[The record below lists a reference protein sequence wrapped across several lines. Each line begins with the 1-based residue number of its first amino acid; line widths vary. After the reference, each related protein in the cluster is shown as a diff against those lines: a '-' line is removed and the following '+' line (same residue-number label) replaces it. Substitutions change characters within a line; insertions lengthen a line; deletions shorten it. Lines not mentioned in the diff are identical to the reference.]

1 MRQFFVFVFF
11 FSHIVCLLCVNG
23 NVFRALFTPLLLCCD
38 YCQCAVVR
46 ARKETKKMFINNFL
60 PDTQISVLLLLGGKH
75 RKHQVRTNAFILTKK
90 KKRRWCNKKNTKNF
104 LPTNRQIFFI
114 SFFLCVLN
122 YYMSTCTHRL
132 NRYVGRYINFY
143 SLCTQQQ

>member
-1 MRQFFVFVFF
+1 MRQFFAFVFF
-11 FSHIVCLLCVNG
+11 FSHIVCLLLCVNG

-60 PDTQISVLLLLGGKH
+60 PDTQFSVLLLLGGKH

-90 KKRRWCNKKNTKNF
+90 IKRRWCNKKIQKTFYQQTDKYF
-104 LPTNRQIFFI
+104 SLV
-114 SFFLCVLN
+114 FFLCVLN
-122 YYMSTCTHRL
+122 YYMSTCTH
-132 NRYVGRYINFY
+132 
-143 SLCTQQQ
+143 TH